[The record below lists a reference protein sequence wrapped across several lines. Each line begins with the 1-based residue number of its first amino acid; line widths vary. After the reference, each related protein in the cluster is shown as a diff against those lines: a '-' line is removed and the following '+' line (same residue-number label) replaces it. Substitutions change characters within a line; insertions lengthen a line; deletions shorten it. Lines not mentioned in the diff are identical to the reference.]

1 MTPNFKRKI
10 LVIKYI
16 LTESCVCVWSKISP
30 TIHCV
35 QSKWKQSFIRTF
47 FVVYLPT
54 SKNKPDPMLRKYII
68 GTYMKWLANNIK
80 DIIKSSNGSRC
91 FTNLQ
96 IVQHTKVRISFAPK
110 TQLHFLN
117 NKFILFEFSC
127 RFAADLAEQKRFCC
141 CYCV

>member
-80 DIIKSSNGSRC
+80 DIIKSSNGGRC

-96 IVQHTKVRISFAPK
+96 IVQHTKIHRCSILRVHRELFFGGLK
-110 TQLHFLN
+110 LKFLTTYFNFLKQTKYLHT
-117 NKFILFEFSC
+117 KIM
-127 RFAADLAEQKRFCC
+127 
-141 CYCV
+141 